1 MVSAV
6 AGPASFSSPFRAQ
19 VASWMAR
26 TGAPRAGEA
35 PRFYSLGVRRLILA
49 YDVEVP
55 RGAVTGDVIVAAGN
69 VRLGDGGELRGPV
82 FAGGRLETG
91 KRCRLLAAASNGR
104 ILLGAESSASDWLE
118 ARGEILLRPGASARA
133 LHAPEIAF
141 AGEAPAG
148 EAPPPRGLLRL
159 GRPSEGGH
167 DFARWRTVPGFRP
180 ERLAALDAETWFYD
194 GSLDFASP
202 LELRGH
208 LIVRGSFRCAAGSLL
223 EADVKTGAALDVG
236 GGSLVRGH
244 LTSLAALS
252 LGGQTYFS
260 GNLQAGGDISLAAG
274 TRGFHP
280 TMPVRL
286 ECKGEML
293 AGAGVVLRGEARA
306 ERRIAAPAPVLEP
319 GHPLFQYREIC

>member
-1 MVSAV
+1 MVHAV
-6 AGPASFSSPFRAQ
+6 AGPANFSSPFRAQ

-26 TGAPRAGEA
+26 TGAPRAGES
-35 PRFYSLGVRRLILA
+35 PRFYSLGGRRLILA
-49 YDVEVP
+49 CDLEVP
-55 RGAVTGDVIVAAGN
+55 RGAVTSDVIVAAGN
-69 VRLGDGGELRGPV
+69 VRLGDGCELRGPV

-118 ARGEILLRPGASARA
+118 SRGEILLRPGASARA

-141 AGEAPAG
+141 AGEAAG
-148 EAPPPRGLLRL
+148 EAAPPRGLLRL

-167 DFARWRTVPGFRP
+167 EFAHWRTVPGFRP
-180 ERLAALDAETWFYD
+180 ERLIALDAETWFYD
-194 GSLDFASP
+194 GSLDFVSP

-244 LTSLAALS
+244 LTSLAALT

-260 GNLQAGGDISLAAG
+260 GNLQAGGDLSLAGG

-280 TMPVRL
+280 STPVRL
-286 ECKGEML
+286 ECRGELL
-293 AGAGVVLRGEARA
+293 AGAGVVLRGEARS
-306 ERRIAAPAPVLEP
+306 ERRIAARAAVLEP